1 LPGKNGT
8 VLTRVPEVLDCW
20 FESGSMPYAQKHY
33 PFENKEHFEEHFPA
47 DFIAEG
53 LDQTRGWFYTLTVL
67 AAALFGRPASKNV
80 VVNGLVLAENGQ
92 KMSKRLKNYPDP
104 LHVVETYGADALR
117 LFLLGSPVVRAEDLK
132 FSEDGVK
139 EVMRAVILPVWNS
152 FSFFTTYA
160 NVDNWQPPADGAA
173 PANPANP
180 LDRWILSSLSDMI
193 AEIREAMDAFQLQ
206 KAANRFEKFA
216 EDLTNWYIRRSR
228 RRFWKSQ
235 NDADKDEAYATLYH
249 VLLTFVKCAAPF
261 IPFITED
268 IYRTLRTESMPE
280 SVHLCDFPQP
290 ETARRDTWL
299 EKQMDVTM
307 KAVSLGRFLRT
318 QRNLKVR
325 QPLKRAVLVSGDSGI
340 RKMLEETAD
349 IVAEELN
356 VKKID
361 VRADEEELVR
371 LSAKANFKTLGKKLG
386 PQMKEAAALM
396 QTLPSSQVAAVLR
409 GEKVTV
415 ALKSGTELE
424 LGKDDLSIQREEKP
438 GLSVASED
446 GVTIALDTDLTPE
459 LVAEGYAREF
469 VSKVQ
474 NLRKEMGLDVVDR
487 IHTVY
492 QTAPETAAALEQFND
507 YIKNET
513 LSETLSVGEAEHEC
527 DLNGQSCKVSIG
539 KA

>member
-1 LPGKNGT
+1 MHLL
-8 VLTRVPEVLDCW
+8 VIEDER
-20 FESGSMPYAQKHY
+20 
-33 PFENKEHFEEHFPA
+33 
-47 DFIAEG
+47 
-53 LDQTRGWFYTLTVL
+53 
-67 AAALFGRPASKNV
+67 ALC
-80 VVNGLVLAENGQ
+80 
-92 KMSKRLKNYPDP
+92 
-104 LHVVETYGADALR
+104 ET
-117 LFLLGSPVVRAEDLK
+117 
-132 FSEDGVK
+132 
-139 EVMRAVILPVWNS
+139 
-152 FSFFTTYA
+152 
-160 NVDNWQPPADGAA
+160 
-173 PANPANP
+173 
-180 LDRWILSSLSDMI
+180 
-193 AEIREAMDAFQLQ
+193 
-206 KAANRFEKFA
+206 
-216 EDLTNWYIRRSR
+216 
-228 RRFWKSQ
+228 
-235 NDADKDEAYATLYH
+235 
-249 VLLTFVKCAAPF
+249 
-261 IPFITED
+261 

-361 VRADEEELVR
+361 VRADEEELVK

-386 PQMKEAAALM
+386 PQMKEAAALI

-513 LSETLSVGEAEHEC
+513 LSETLSAGEAEHEC